1 MKITIDTKA
10 DSKEE
15 IRRAVELLNNLMGAR
30 NSSEH
35 RNIFD
40 DNTSSSVSNPLNMF
54 DNSNSSPPPSSPSSS
69 SSTSNAFNSMFN
81 NEPELKENDD
91 NNNDDEVPEIEFY

>member
-1 MKITIDTKA
+1 MKITIDTKL

-15 IRRAVELLNNLMGAR
+15 IRRAVELLNNLMGTR

-54 DNSNSSPPPSSPSSS
+54 DTSNSSPPPSSSSS
-69 SSTSNAFNSMFN
+69 SSNAFNSMFN
-81 NEPELKENDD
+81 NEPELKEEKNDD
-91 NNNDDEVPEIEFY
+91 NDDSVPEIEFY